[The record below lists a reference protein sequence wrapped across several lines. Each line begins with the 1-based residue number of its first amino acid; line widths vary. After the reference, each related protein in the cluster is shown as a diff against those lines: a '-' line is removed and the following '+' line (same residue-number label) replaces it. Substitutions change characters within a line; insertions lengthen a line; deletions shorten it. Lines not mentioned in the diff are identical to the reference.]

1 MCVSAASVLALTTRP
16 LVTSFG
22 PAGTSATADHFERP
36 ATVGVDS
43 SSGATYVAD
52 IAARTVQKF
61 NAAHKPEAFTG
72 SAPNIVA
79 GKLTG
84 FSFEPNSP
92 LNQIAVNT
100 TTHDFYVADFGTSS
114 VKAFHADGEPSNF
127 TAGPGAGTNAI
138 TGPLTCGVAVDSNG
152 DIYAGNFSSVEVF
165 APSGALLTTISAAG
179 CSVAVDS
186 HGTVYV
192 NQLEGP
198 VEKLTPSE
206 FPVTPFT
213 TYASAG
219 IVDANTSWGVVVD
232 PVTDH
237 LFVDE
242 HTLVA
247 EYDETGA
254 RTGNFA
260 NAEPGALTA
269 SQGVAVNSASGEV
282 YASDA
287 EGKRQVEVFGAAVI
301 VPEVTTTAPTEIGP
315 TSATL
320 QGTVNPS
327 GVEVTSCRFD
337 YGTSV
342 SYGQSAPCEQTVGS
356 GSTAVAVSAKLTGLV
371 AGTTYHVR
379 LQAENAGGVPSFGGD
394 VTFSTL
400 PPPVITA
407 AVASNLTPS
416 SAKLGAL
423 VNPGGLDTSYRFEYG
438 TSGSYGLSV
447 PVPDRDIGAGVS
459 AVAVSAEVT
468 GLTAGSTYHWRV
480 VAHNEA
486 GTTVS
491 PDHTFVYAEVGG
503 GLSDGRAYEMVT
515 PPQKD
520 GAVIGD
526 STFAPPPDVSADGS
540 HIILGSLQCFG
551 HSGSCVPIRQSV
563 DTLYEFTRTPSGWTT
578 NPLSPPATQFEA
590 NTWFRYNADASTTLF
605 TMPTAP
611 HGEDDFYA
619 RTPDGAFHN
628 IGPLSPPSR
637 GQNINAVQSVQ
648 ADAATADLLHVVF
661 LTEPVW
667 PFGETG
673 LPSLFQYSG
682 LGNTAP
688 TLVGVMG
695 GPGSTNVISSCGT
708 LFGDQSPGGGAS
720 GLSADG
726 SVVFFKAMPISHN
739 VPCPSGALGAVSVAE
754 LFARVGGARTVAV
767 SEPDV
772 VSPAEPNEACV
783 SVACVANTSV
793 ASVGT
798 AWRDATFEGAS
809 GDGSRAFFTSQ
820 QQLTDTAGEDPSAT
834 DAAKPCAL
842 TVGLNGCNLYEFE
855 GAGAAGGS
863 GRRLVDVSGG
873 DSSGGGPRV
882 QGVLAVS
889 GDGSHVYFVAKG
901 VLTGVA
907 NARGEGAQQEKDNL
921 YVFERDAAFPGGRV
935 VFVAVLPGSDAVQQ
949 LANGPGRPANVS
961 PDGRFLVFTSGG
973 LLTGDDSRVDGGQQ
987 VFRYDALTGVLVRIS
1002 VGQDGFNDNGN
1013 VGAGDAFIV
1022 PGFLGYDRAGPG
1034 RGDPTMSDDG
1044 SFVFFMSPV
1053 ALTQGALGSVQIG
1066 VNLGGGP
1073 AYAENVYEW
1082 HNGVVSLISDG
1093 RDTSTAPAEL
1103 CFPNISAVC
1112 LIGSD
1117 TSGRNVFFSTT
1128 DRLVSSDTDTQLDVY
1143 DARVCSL
1150 GDPCIRTPDLP
1161 SPPCLGEQCHGT
1173 PPATPSLAAP
1183 GSASFSGV
1191 GNLAP
1196 VPPVKPKPKPLT
1208 RAQKLQKALKVC
1220 RRNHNKGRRVACEV
1234 QARKKYGPLH
1244 KAKKTSTKAKP

>member
-1 MCVSAASVLALTTRP
+1 MWVSATSVFALTTRP
-16 LVTSFG
+16 LITSFG

-36 ATVGVDS
+36 AAVGVDS
-43 SSGATYVAD
+43 SSSATYVAD
-52 IAARTVQKF
+52 VAAGTVQKF

-72 SAPNIVA
+72 SAPNIVS

-84 FSFEPNSP
+84 FSFEPGLP
-92 LNQIAVNT
+92 LNQIAVNA
-100 TTHDFYVADFGTSS
+100 TTHDFYVVNYGTKS
-114 VKAFHADGEPSNF
+114 VRAFHADGEPSNF
-127 TAGPGAGTNAI
+127 TAGPGAGTNEI
-138 TGPLTCGVAVDSNG
+138 TGPEPCGVAVDASG
-152 DIYAGNFSSVEVF
+152 DVYAGNFSSSVEVF
-165 APSGALLTTISAAG
+165 APSGAPLTTISAAG

-186 HGTVYV
+186 HGAVYV
-192 NQLEGP
+192 NQFLGP

-219 IVDANTSWGVVVD
+219 IVDANTSWGVAVD

-237 LFVDE
+237 LYVDE

-269 SQGVAVNSASGEV
+269 SEGVAVNSATGEV
-282 YASDA
+282 YVSDA

-301 VPEVTTTAPTEIGP
+301 VPEVTTTAPSEIKP
-315 TSATL
+315 TTATVN
-320 QGTVNPS
+320 GTVNPS
-327 GVEVTSCRFD
+327 GVEVTNCHFD

-342 SYGQSAPCEQTVGS
+342 SYGQSVPCEQTVGS
-356 GSTAVAVSAKLTGLV
+356 GTSGVAVSAKLTGLV
-371 AGTTYHVR
+371 AGTTYHFR
-379 LQAENAGGVPSFGGD
+379 LQAENSGGVPSFGGD
-394 VTFSTL
+394 VTFATL

-407 AVASNLTPS
+407 AVASDLTAS
-416 SAKLGAL
+416 SAVLGAL
-423 VNPGGLDTSYRFEYG
+423 VNPRGLDTAYRFEYG

-459 AVAVSAEVT
+459 PVAVSAEVT
-468 GLTAGSTYHWRV
+468 GLTAGTSYHWRV

-491 PDHTFVYAEVGG
+491 ADHTFIYAEAGG

-540 HIILGSLQCFG
+540 HVILGSLQCFG
-551 HSGSCVPIRQSV
+551 NSGSCVPIRASV
-563 DTLYEFTRTPSGWTT
+563 DTLYEFTRTPNGWTT

-590 NTWFRYNADASTTLF
+590 NTWFRYSADASTALF

-611 HGEDDFYA
+611 NGEDDFYA
-619 RTPDGAFHN
+619 RTPDGAFHD
-628 IGPLSPPSR
+628 IGPLSPPSA
-637 GQNINAVQSVQ
+637 GQNIDAVQSVLG
-648 ADAATADLLHVVF
+648 DAATLDLLHVVF
-661 LTEPVW
+661 LTEAVW
-667 PFGETG
+667 PFSETG
-673 LPSLFQYSG
+673 LATRLGSLFQYSG
-682 LGNTAP
+682 RSNTAP
-688 TLVGVMG
+688 TLVGVTG
-695 GPGSTNVISSCGT
+695 GPGSTNLISPCGT

-726 SVVFFKAMPISHN
+726 SVVFFKAMPISHT
-739 VPCPSGALGAVSVAE
+739 VPCPSGALGPVPVSE
-754 LFARVGGARTVAV
+754 LFARVGGARTVAI
-767 SEPDV
+767 SEPGV
-772 VSPAEPNEACV
+772 VSPAESNEACV
-783 SVACVANTSV
+783 SVACVGNTSL
-793 ASVGT
+793 ASEGT

-809 GDGSRAFFTSQ
+809 GDGSRAFFTSA
-820 QQLTDTAGEDPSAT
+820 QQLTDTASEDPNAT
-834 DAAKPCAL
+834 DAEQSCAQK
-842 TVGLNGCNLYEFE
+842 VGPNGCNLYEFD
-855 GAGAAGGS
+855 GAGAVSGGE
-863 GRRLVDVSGG
+863 RRLVDVSGG

-901 VLTGVA
+901 VLSGVA
-907 NARGEGAQQEKDNL
+907 NGVGQVARDGSENL
-921 YVFERDAAFPGGRV
+921 YVFEGGRV
-935 VFVAVLPGSDAVQQ
+935 VFVAVLPKSDAVHQ
-949 LANGPGRPANVS
+949 LENGPARPANVS
-961 PDGRFLVFTSGG
+961 PDGRFLVFTTSGV
-973 LLTGDDSRVDGGQQ
+973 LTGDDSRVDGGQQ
-987 VFRYDALTGVLVRIS
+987 VFRYDALTGGLVRIS
-1002 VGQDGFNDNGN
+1002 VGQNGFNDNGN

-1066 VNLGGGP
+1066 INLGGGP

-1143 DARVCSL
+1143 DARVCSS

-1183 GSASFSGV
+1183 GSASFSGA

-1196 VPPVKPKPKPLT
+1196 VPPVKPKAKPLT
-1208 RAQKLQKALKVC
+1208 RAQKLQKALKAC
-1220 RRNHNKGRRVACEV
+1220 RRNHNKGRRRACEV